1 MNGCNYKDEING
13 YAAVKYLVG
22 IFAKT

>member
-1 MNGCNYKDEING
+1 MNGCNYKDEIYS